1 MANDP
6 LVDTNVL
13 VYLYDRQA
21 PDKQAQALAVVDHLA
36 QEQLGMVST
45 QVLAEFFWV
54 VTRKLADPLSMA
66 EAIASV
72 NRYLDTWAVMDVT
85 ANVVL
90 EACRGVQT
98 YQLSY
103 WDAQI
108 WAVAYLHQVPVILS
122 EDFQDQQLVEGVR
135 FLNPFRA
142 TFNLEDWLPQ

>member
-1 MANDP
+1 MP
-6 LVDTNVL
+6 GFLIDTNVL

-21 PDKQAQALAVVDHLA
+21 PDKQARALAVVDHLA

-54 VTRKLADPLSMA
+54 VTRKLADPLSLE

-72 NRYLDTWAVMDVT
+72 NRYLDTWAVLDVT
-85 ANVVL
+85 ADVVR

-122 EDFQDQQLVEGVR
+122 EDFQDQQLIEGVR
-135 FLNPFRA
+135 FVNPYRA
-142 TFNLEDWLPQ
+142 TFKLEDWLPQ